1 MQGQVLDRLC
11 YRVSSLDSDGQCG
24 EMVLHK
30 AITAARV
37 GNINTLKELLTTGD
51 LSAAIVDSQGAG
63 PVHHAARCGQLH
75 CLCFL
80 VAEAGL
86 LANRKALNGAMPV
99 HDAAATGHIRELQ
112 WLVQNAGCS
121 VQVSL
126 GFLWSVHDKL
136 EVLISSLKNSALLC
150 SF

>member
-1 MQGQVLDRLC
+1 M
-11 YRVSSLDSDGQCG
+11 SSLDSDGQCG
-24 EMVLHK
+24 WEMVLHK
-30 AITAARV
+30 AIAAARV
-37 GNINTLKELLTTGD
+37 GDLDTIKHLFKAGD
-51 LSAAIVDSQGAG
+51 LTAAIIDAQGAG

-86 LANRKALNGAMPV
+86 LPNGRALNGATPV
-99 HDAAATGHIRELQ
+99 HDAAATGHTRELQ

-126 GFLWSVHDKL
+126 GFLWQCECQMRGSHL
-136 EVLISSLKNSALLC
+136 
-150 SF
+150 

>member
-1 MQGQVLDRLC
+1 M
-11 YRVSSLDSDGQCG
+11 
-24 EMVLHK
+24 LHK

-37 GNINTLKELLTTGD
+37 GDLDTLKQLFTAGGLKE
-51 LSAAIVDSQGAG
+51 AIIDAQGAG

-75 CLCFL
+75 CLLFL

-86 LANRKALNGAMPV
+86 PANGRALNGATPV
-99 HDAAATGHIRELQ
+99 HDAAATGHTQELQ

-126 GFLWSVHDKL
+126 GLSWQCECK
-136 EVLISSLKNSALLC
+136 I
-150 SF
+150 